1 VVETAMNP
9 KVTAIMVILLLAG
22 GSYLY
27 FFELQTDPEETSG
40 GAVPIHEREYGEY
53 DLVGLE
59 VVGSHSSAYFA
70 RAAEASTQGWAM
82 LWPEAWPPDQIDQV
96 RVNGS
101 AYRLGR
107 LTASQIITGVTDL
120 AQYGLA
126 PARLTVTLTI
136 SNGEEITFFAG
147 AQTAVND
154 NRYLQRTADD
164 QTVYLVYGLAV
175 DELQRLLDDPPL
187 ASAPLPATTAT
198 AVR

>member
-1 VVETAMNP
+1 MNP
-9 KVTAIMVILLLAG
+9 KLTAIMVILLVGG

-27 FFELQTDPEETSG
+27 FFEWQTAPVETDS
-40 GAVPIHEREYGEY
+40 GAVSIHPREYREY

-59 VVGSHSSAYFA
+59 IAGPRGSVHFA
-70 RAAEASTQGWAM
+70 RAAEAPTQDWAM
-82 LWPEAWPPDQIDQV
+82 LQPETWPPNRIDQV

-107 LTASQIITGVTDL
+107 LAASQVITGVTDL

-126 PARLTVTLTI
+126 PPALTITLTI
-136 SNGEEITFFAG
+136 SNGETVTVFTG
-147 AQTAVND
+147 AQTPVND
-154 NRYLQRTADD
+154 NRYLLRAADD

-187 ASAPLPATTAT
+187 VSASPVAATATT
-198 AVR
+198 VR